1 MKVKSFLKKNHY
13 DCSEDFNLQIQYW
26 AYVIAKHY
34 NISLLEVYN
43 MPKAIFQ
50 QSLIWAMAV
59 NDETSKEREI
69 QTQKAKANGRE
80 VVPLD
85 YSFLDKDGF

>member
-1 MKVKSFLKKNHY
+1 MKVKSFLKKKHY
-13 DCSEDFNLQIQYW
+13 ECGEDFNLQIQYW

>member
-1 MKVKSFLKKNHY
+1 LKVKSFLKKEHY
-13 DCSEDFNLQIQYW
+13 ESSEDFNLQIQYW

-34 NISLLEVYN
+34 NISLLEVYK

-50 QSLIWAMAV
+50 QSLIWAMAIS
-59 NDETSKEREI
+59 DETNKERKI
-69 QTQKAKANGRE
+69 QEQKSKAHGRE

>member
-1 MKVKSFLKKNHY
+1 
-13 DCSEDFNLQIQYW
+13 
-26 AYVIAKHY
+26 
-34 NISLLEVYN
+34 

-59 NDETSKEREI
+59 NDETNKEREI

>member
-1 MKVKSFLKKNHY
+1 MKVEKFLNKSRY
-13 DCSEDFNLQIQYW
+13 ESSEDFNLQIQYW

-43 MPKAIFQ
+43 MPKEIFQ
-50 QSLIWAMAV
+50 QSLIWAMAMT
-59 NDETSKEREI
+59 NEKEKSAEI
-69 QTQKAKANGRE
+69 QKAKAKANGRE

-85 YSFLDKDGF
+85 YNFLDME